1 MKYGFV
7 MPFGDARAAADLA
20 WEAEQAGWDGFFVY
34 EPVWGVDAW
43 VCLTAAAMRT
53 TRIRLGTMLSP
64 LSRMRPWDLA
74 GKAATLDRLSNGRLT
89 LSVGLGAVDTGF
101 GEFGEETDVV
111 KRAELVDE
119 GLDILF
125 GLWQGQPFEYAGKH
139 YRLHETKFTPAPAP
153 VQQPRIPV
161 WMVGLW
167 PKMKSMRRVLRCDGL
182 LPSAKDAEGKTVQ
195 ASPADVREMRDWIAS
210 QRQDGGSFEI
220 VVEGKTPGQDRKRA
234 REIVASW
241 SNAGAT
247 WWIEALWDVP
257 ADRQDLLLQRIRQ
270 GPPEEET
277 SG

>member
-1 MKYGFV
+1 M
-7 MPFGDARAAADLA
+7 
-20 WEAEQAGWDGFFVY
+20 
-34 EPVWGVDAW
+34 
-43 VCLTAAAMRT
+43 CLTAAAMRT
-53 TRIRLGTMLSP
+53 SRIRLGTMLSP

-74 GKAATLDRLSNGRLT
+74 GKAATLDWLSNGRLT

-125 GLWQGQPFEYAGKH
+125 GLWQGQPFGYAGKH
-139 YRLHETKFTPAPAP
+139 YQIRETKFTPAPAP

-195 ASPADVREMRDWIAS
+195 ASLADVREMRDWIAS
-210 QRQDGGSFEI
+210 QRQDGSSFDI

-234 REIVASW
+234 CEIVASW
-241 SNAGAT
+241 ENTGAT

-257 ADRQDLLLQRIRQ
+257 ADRHDQLLERIRQ
-270 GPPEEET
+270 GPPEEVI